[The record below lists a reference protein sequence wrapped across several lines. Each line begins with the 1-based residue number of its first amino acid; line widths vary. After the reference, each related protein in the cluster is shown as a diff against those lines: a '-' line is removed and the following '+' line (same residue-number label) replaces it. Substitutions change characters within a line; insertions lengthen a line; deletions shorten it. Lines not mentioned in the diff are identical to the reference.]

1 MDGSV
6 TVVTTY
12 RPALAFARRAKEW
25 HEATARL
32 DSPHGMGEPPMLVLL
47 YCLLSLEAFISEQL
61 SDRRPPAEYAQLY
74 RNHLPLTQR
83 WVKATNLLK
92 APTSPAQHA
101 LAGITAACKDT
112 GIFGLLVRTRNKLVH
127 PRLSVEVGDVSGDR
141 IEDGSLKRLIKDLQA
156 PPVSLP
162 YLSATFPGM
171 VTCAASARWSRSTL
185 GTMVRLFFDVVAETL
200 PQEWLDVLPDQDV

>member
-6 TVVTTY
+6 TVVMTY

-47 YCLLSLEAFISEQL
+47 YSLLSLEAFISEEL
-61 SDRRPPAEYAQLY
+61 SDRRQPPEYHHLY
-74 RNHLPLTQR
+74 RSNVSLAQR
-83 WVKATNLLK
+83 WAKATDLLK
-92 APTSPAQHA
+92 ASTSPAQHA
-101 LAGITAACKDT
+101 VTAITAACQDT
-112 GIFGLLVRTRNKLVH
+112 GLFGLLVRTRNKLIH
-127 PRLSVEVGDVSGDR
+127 PRLYVEVGDASGDR
-141 IEDGSLKRLIKDLQA
+141 IDDDSLERLIKDLQA

-162 YLSATFPGM
+162 YFSAAFPGM

-185 GTMVRLFFDVVAETL
+185 ATMVRLFFDAVAETL
-200 PQEWLDVLPDQDV
+200 PQEWLNVLPDQDV